1 MAATAI
7 APTDSVLTVRVPM
20 ALKSEIERDA
30 KTLGVS
36 TADAIRFR
44 LRSGRVPT
52 TFLGEEKGD

>member
-1 MAATAI
+1 
-7 APTDSVLTVRVPM
+7 M